1 LEITTFAGLD
11 RRYHGER
18 EMGSEVSC
26 KVSSEPILFFIHMT
40 APFTIHDEIAR
51 LQTEID
57 EAKKRLEFEHAFKL
71 IAKLEAL
78 QEQDDGN

>member
-1 LEITTFAGLD
+1 
-11 RRYHGER
+11 
-18 EMGSEVSC
+18 
-26 KVSSEPILFFIHMT
+26 MT

-51 LQTEID
+51 LQTEIE

-78 QEQDDGN
+78 QEQDGN